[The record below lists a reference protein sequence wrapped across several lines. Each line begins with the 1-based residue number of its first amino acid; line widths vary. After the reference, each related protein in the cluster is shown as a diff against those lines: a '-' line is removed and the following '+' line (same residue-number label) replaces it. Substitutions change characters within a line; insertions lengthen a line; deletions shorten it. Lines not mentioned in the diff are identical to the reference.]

1 MSTTAEA
8 SSPGDT
14 ARWFTPGLIAITVAA
29 LAGRFYYL
37 VQSKVNDTASI
48 FQGDAF
54 WYSTTAQNLARGEF
68 FLSAFTGNPT
78 ADHPPLT
85 VVVLAPAS
93 LLFRDSTYAQRL
105 TMVLLGAAT
114 VAVIGL
120 AARRLAGPRAG
131 LIAAGVAA
139 LAPALWVS
147 DVLLMSETPAALL
160 IALILWAGIALADNQ
175 ERRLVV
181 VAGVLCGLAT
191 LARAEMGLFLPLMVW
206 PILVLNRGQTW
217 QHRARLVGLATAA
230 TVAVIAPWTVLN
242 LTRFQE
248 PVLLSNNDGV
258 TLLGANCRSTY
269 EGAITG
275 GWVIEPCLTDL
286 YTTIDDHKPPRTAAQ
301 RDEQRR
307 AAAVNPAV
315 KLCDDPFQK
324 RLPCWD
330 ASKVSKLMRAKG
342 LRYITHHKAD
352 LPRVILARNGRV
364 WGFYQPGRG
373 ASAGLAEGR
382 ERWVSQWGFFQT
394 WALLPVSA
402 AGAVVL
408 RKRRVSLIP
417 FAASVLI
424 VVVVSSA
431 FYGLVRFR
439 LPYDVASCLL
449 AGVAFSALFGSDENA
464 GRSSSRWPW
473 TPQ

>member
-1 MSTTAEA
+1 MV
-8 SSPGDT
+8 
-14 ARWFTPGLIAITVAA
+14 RWFTPGLIAITLAA
-29 LAGRFYYL
+29 LVGRFTYL
-37 VQSKVNDTASI
+37 IRSRVNNTASI

-54 WYSTTAQNLARGEF
+54 WYSTTAQNLAKGKL
-68 FLSAFTGNPT
+68 FLNAFTGNPT

-85 VVVLAPAS
+85 VIVLGPAS
-93 LLFRDSTYAQRL
+93 LLFRNSTYAQRA

-139 LAPALWVS
+139 LAPTLWVS
-147 DVLLMSETPAALL
+147 DVLLMSETPTALL
-160 IALILWAGIALADNQ
+160 IALLLWAGTELADRQ
-175 ERRLVV
+175 CHRLVLIV
-181 VAGVLCGLAT
+181 GLLCGLAT
-191 LARAEMGLFLPLMVW
+191 LSRAETGLFLPFMVW
-206 PILVLNRGQTW
+206 PILALSREGSW
-217 QHRARLVGLATAA
+217 QQRLKLAGLATIA
-230 TVAVIAPWTVLN
+230 TLAVIAPWTILN

-258 TLLGANCRSTY
+258 TLLGANCRTTY
-269 EGAITG
+269 HGSLTG

-286 YTTIDDHKPPRTAAQ
+286 YTTIDGHKPPLTPAQGEAQKAAKLATP
-301 RDEQRR
+301 RK
-307 AAAVNPAV
+307 

-330 ASKVSKLMRAKG
+330 ASKVSKLMRSAG
-342 LRYITHHKAD
+342 STYVTHHKAD
-352 LPRVILARNGRV
+352 LPRVILARNGRA
-364 WGFYQPGRG
+364 WGIYRPGQG
-373 ASAGLAEGR
+373 VAAGVAEGR
-382 ERWVSQWGFFQT
+382 ERWVSRWGFLQT
-394 WALLPVSA
+394 WLLFPVSA
-402 AGAVVL
+402 AGAIVL
-408 RKRRVSLIP
+408 RRRRVSLIP

-424 VVVVSSA
+424 VVIVTSA

-449 AGVAFSALFGSDENA
+449 IGVAVSALFGSVEN
-464 GRSSSRWPW
+464 GRRSSSQSPS